1 MSEPGPQ
8 EIVVSW
14 VFDAPRELV
23 FRAFTDAGLV
33 ARWWVPAEEE
43 ELEVEELDP
52 RPGGGWRFL
61 NTDAD
66 GNTYSF
72 RGVFHSV
79 TPGRIVQTFEYGG
92 MPGHVLLETL
102 TFTDLGDG
110 RTRLTDSSVF
120 QSVAAR
126 DAMAGG
132 DDGGARDSMCRLAVL
147 LAELQS
153 GSGPLGPGRGSRSGP
168 G

>member
-1 MSEPGPQ
+1 VSEPGPQ
-8 EIVVSW
+8 EIVISW
-14 VFDAPRELV
+14 VFDAPRAMV
-23 FRAFTDAGLV
+23 FRAFTEAPLV

-43 ELEVEELDP
+43 ELEVQELEP
-52 RPGGGWRFL
+52 RPGGSWRFL

-79 TPGRIVQTFEYGG
+79 TPDRIVQTFEYGG

-102 TFTDLGDG
+102 TFTDLGG
-110 RTRLTDSSVF
+110 CRTRLTDSCVF

-132 DDGGARDSMCRLAVL
+132 DDGAQDSMRRLAAL
-147 LAELQS
+147 LRELVRDAA
-153 GSGPLGPGRGSRSGP
+153 PIGPGPSARW
-168 G
+168 

>member
-1 MSEPGPQ
+1 MSEVDPQ
-8 EIVVSW
+8 SIVFEW

-23 FRAFTDAGLV
+23 FRAFTEADLV
-33 ARWWVPAEEE
+33 TRWWVPAEEE
-43 ELEVEELDP
+43 ELEVEELEP
-52 RPGGGWRFL
+52 VAGGTWRFL

-79 TPGRIVQTFEYGG
+79 STARIVQTFEYGG
-92 MPGHVLLETL
+92 MPGHVLLETITL
-102 TFTDLGDG
+102 TDLGGG
-110 RTRLTDSSVF
+110 RTRLRDSSVF

-132 DDGGARDSMCRLAVL
+132 DDGAAESMQRLAVL
-147 LAELQS
+147 LAELRAEQ
-153 GSGPLGPGRGSRSGP
+153 PD
-168 G
+168 

>member
-23 FRAFTDAGLV
+23 FRAFTDAELV
-33 ARWWVPAEEE
+33 ARWWVPADDE

-52 RPGGGWRFL
+52 YPGGGWRFL

-79 TPGRIVQTFEYGG
+79 GPGRIVQTFEYGG

-102 TFTDLGDG
+102 TFTELDDG
-110 RTRLTDSSVF
+110 RTRLTDSCVF

-132 DDGGARDSMCRLAVL
+132 GDGGALDSMRRLAAL
-147 LAELQS
+147 LRTL
-153 GSGPLGPGRGSRSGP
+153 
-168 G
+168 

>member
-1 MSEPGPQ
+1 VSEPGPQ

-23 FRAFTDAGLV
+23 FRAFTDAELV
-33 ARWWVPAEEE
+33 ARWWVPADDE

-52 RPGGGWRFL
+52 YPGGGWRFL

-79 TPGRIVQTFEYGG
+79 GPGRIVQTFEYGG

-102 TFTDLGDG
+102 TFTELDDG
-110 RTRLTDSSVF
+110 RTRLTDSCVF

-132 DDGGARDSMCRLAVL
+132 GDGGALDSMRRLAAL
-147 LAELQS
+147 LRTL
-153 GSGPLGPGRGSRSGP
+153 
-168 G
+168 